1 MTTTLNN
8 LDPTAPTETTTSVQ
22 NRSLPYFIAAAI
34 LWLMVG
40 VLLCWMLTPSAES
53 PRRAMTWLGLLAGIC
68 LLDLYALSQAL
79 SGLFDLMRSDAGKP
93 LFLVIRTSYWG
104 GIKLVCVI
112 FLGFLMKSGTS
123 GTSGAQASSGSGIPS
138 VGLLTGVSTLVAV
151 PLLGF
156 VLLMSLEKRRG
167 CDKINE

>member
-1 MTTTLNN
+1 MTKTPNN
-8 LDPTAPTETTTSVQ
+8 LDPIDPTETTTSVQ
-22 NRSLPYFIAAAI
+22 NRALPYFIAAAV
-34 LWLMVG
+34 LWLMFG
-40 VLLCWMLTPSAES
+40 LLLCWMLTPITES
-53 PRRAMTWLGLLAGIC
+53 PRRAMTWLGLLAGVC

-79 SGLFDLMRSDAGKP
+79 SGLFDLMRSDVGKP

-123 GTSGAQASSGSGIPS
+123 GAQASAGSGIPS

-156 VLLMSLEKRRG
+156 IFLVSLEKRRG